1 MAVNDVY
8 RLSVDWTLA
17 DQVTSPVSGR
27 PAFIPSLKLVGATG
41 TAIGTASNPLVVSSS
56 SGGAGGASTGTLS
69 SVDSSTGDATI
80 LAANANR
87 KGASVF
93 NTDANALY
101 LLLSTGTASATNL
114 SVSVAANGYY
124 EVPFGYTGIIKG
136 TWAADGAGAAKVTE
150 FS

>member
-8 RLSVDWTLA
+8 RLSVDYTLA
-17 DQVTSPVSGR
+17 DQVTSPISGKT
-27 PAFIPSLKLVGATG
+27 AFIPSFKLASAAG
-41 TAIGTASNPLVVSSS
+41 TALGTASNPLVVSSS
-56 SGGAGGASTGTLS
+56 SGGAGGASTGTVT
-69 SVDSSTGDATI
+69 SVASTTGDATI

-87 KGASVF
+87 KGASIY

-101 LLLSTGTASATNL
+101 LLLATGTASVSNL

-136 TWAADGAGAAKVTE
+136 TWAVDGAGAALVTE
-150 FS
+150 FT